1 VSAVVT
7 HFDLFDL
14 APSVDLDVAALEAQ
28 HRKLAMEA
36 HPDRAGTD
44 PHARRLAA
52 ERSAAL
58 NDAIKVLK
66 DPVRRAFYVLE
77 LKGVKLDTE
86 QAAAKVKMP
95 MDFLEEIME
104 RREALEAVK
113 ATRKLEAAQAM
124 ARTIAEARTKTLSE
138 AQEALRR
145 DDVPTAT
152 TALGRVRYY
161 TRFLEEVDAFEEELL
176 S

>member
-1 VSAVVT
+1 MT
-7 HFDLFDL
+7 HFDLFNLD
-14 APSVDLDVAALEAQ
+14 PSVDLDVAALETQ
-28 HRKLAMEA
+28 HRKLAMEW
-36 HPDRAGTD
+36 HPDRAGSD
-44 PHARRLAA
+44 AHARRLAA
-52 ERSAAL
+52 EKSAAL

-77 LKGVKLDTE
+77 LKGVKLDSE
-86 QAAAKVKMP
+86 KASAKVKMP

-104 RREALEAVK
+104 QREALDAVK
-113 ATRKLEAAQAM
+113 ATRKLDVAHAM
-124 ARTIAEARTKTLSE
+124 AVRIRDARDKTLE
-138 AQEALRR
+138 QAQVALRA

-161 TRFLEEVDAFEEELL
+161 TRFLEEVDAFEEELQ

>member
-1 VSAVVT
+1 MT
-7 HFDLFDL
+7 HFELFSL
-14 APSVDLDVAALEAQ
+14 APSVDLDVPALEAQ
-28 HRKLAMEA
+28 HRKLAMES
-36 HPDRAGTD
+36 HPDRAGAD

-52 ERSAAL
+52 EKSAAL

-77 LKGVKLDTE
+77 LKGVKLDSD

-104 RREALEAVK
+104 RREQLEAVK
-113 ATRKLEAAQAM
+113 ATRKLEAAHAM
-124 ARTIAEARTKTLSE
+124 AVGIREQAKKTLE
-138 AQEALRR
+138 HAQDALRR

-161 TRFLEEVDAFEEELL
+161 TRFLEEVDAFEEEL
-176 S
+176 SS

>member
-1 VSAVVT
+1 MN
-7 HFDLFDL
+7 HFELFSL
-14 APSVDLDVAALEAQ
+14 APSVDLDVAALEAL
-28 HRKLAMEA
+28 HRKLAMDA

-66 DPVRRAFYVLE
+66 DPVKRAFYVLE

-86 QAAAKVKMP
+86 QAAARLKMP
-95 MDFLEEIME
+95 MPFLEEIME

-113 ATRKLEAAQAM
+113 ASKSLDQAHAM
-124 ARTIAEARTKTLSE
+124 AKDIKAARDASLSQ
-138 AQEALRR
+138 AQDALRR
-145 DDVPTAT
+145 DDVPSASI
-152 TALGRVRYY
+152 ALGRVRYY

>member
-1 VSAVVT
+1 MT
-7 HFDLFDL
+7 HFELFNL

-28 HRKLAMEA
+28 HRKLAMES
-36 HPDRAGTD
+36 HPDRVAD

-52 ERSAAL
+52 EKSAAL

-77 LKGVKLDTE
+77 LKGVKLDSD

-95 MDFLEEIME
+95 KDFLEEIME
-104 RREALEAVK
+104 QREELEAVK
-113 ATRKLEAAQAM
+113 ARRSLDEAHAMAAKMHATRNKTLELAQA
-124 ARTIAEARTKTLSE
+124 
-138 AQEALRR
+138 ALRR

-161 TRFLEEVDAFEEELL
+161 TRFLEEVDAFEEELA

>member
-1 VSAVVT
+1 MT
-7 HFDLFDL
+7 HFELFSL
-14 APSVDLDVAALEAQ
+14 PLSVDLDVAALEAL
-28 HRKLAMEA
+28 HRKLALEA

-44 PHARRLAA
+44 AHARRLAA

-77 LKGVKLDTE
+77 LKGVKLDSD
-86 QAAAKVKMP
+86 QAAEKVKMP

-104 RREALEAVK
+104 QREALEAVK
-113 ATRKLEAAQAM
+113 ATRKLEDAHTM
-124 ARTIAEARTKTLSE
+124 AIGIREARSRTLAL
-138 AQEALRR
+138 AQNALRR

-161 TRFLEEVDAFEEELL
+161 TRFLEEVDAFEEELQ

>member
-1 VSAVVT
+1 MTQVT
-7 HFDLFDL
+7 HFELFNL
-14 APSVDLDVAALEAQ
+14 EPSVDLDVAALETL

-36 HPDRAGTD
+36 HPDRIAGADAHT
-44 PHARRLAA
+44 RRLAA

-66 DPVRRAFYVLE
+66 DPVRRAFYLLE

-86 QAAAKVKMP
+86 QAAAQVKMP

-104 RREALEAVK
+104 QREALEAIR
-113 ATRKLEAAQAM
+113 ATRKLEAAHAM
-124 ARTIAEARTKTLSE
+124 AKDISGMRTRVLET
-138 AQEALRR
+138 AQDALRR
-145 DDVPTAT
+145 DDLATAT
-152 TALGRVRYY
+152 VALGRVRYY
-161 TRFLEEVDAFEEELL
+161 TRFLEEVDAFEEELM

>member
-1 VSAVVT
+1 MT
-7 HFDLFDL
+7 HFDLFSL

-28 HRKLAMEA
+28 HRKLAMEW
-36 HPDRAGTD
+36 HPDRAGSD
-44 PHARRLAA
+44 AHARRLAA
-52 ERSAAL
+52 EKSAAL

-77 LKGVKLDTE
+77 LKGVKLDSD

-104 RREALEAVK
+104 QREALEAVK
-113 ATRKLEAAQAM
+113 ATRKLEAAHAM
-124 ARTIAEARTKTLSE
+124 AVGIRDTCSKTL
-138 AQEALRR
+138 AQAQDALRR
-145 DDVPTAT
+145 DDVPAAT

>member
-1 VSAVVT
+1 MT
-7 HFDLFDL
+7 HFELFSL
-14 APSVDLDVAALEAQ
+14 EPSVDLDVAALEAQ
-28 HRKLAMEA
+28 HRKLAMES
-36 HPDRAGTD
+36 HPDRVSGAD
-44 PHARRLAA
+44 PHTRRLAA

-104 RREALEAVK
+104 QREALEAVK
-113 ATRKLEAAQAM
+113 ATRKLESAHAM
-124 ARTIAEARTKTLSE
+124 AEQIRLARDRTLAL
-138 AQEALRR
+138 AQQALRR
-145 DDVPTAT
+145 DEVETAT

-161 TRFLEEVDAFEEELL
+161 TRFLEEVDAFEEELQ